1 MHIAD
6 GVVSMPVLIG
16 GTAAAAAGVAI
27 GLRRLQTEQIPLVAV
42 LSSAL
47 FVGSLIHV
55 PIPPVSTHL
64 VLNGLAGI
72 LLGWAAFPAI
82 LVALLLQAVL
92 FGHGGLTALGVNTLN
107 LAAPAIVCHYL
118 FRLVLVRTAPRDVAH
133 RRGVVLAAGFAL
145 GAGAILMSVALV
157 STALLASG
165 REFLVMVKIMVLA
178 HIPVMLLE
186 GAVTASVVLLIAQ
199 VRPGM
204 LTGQA
209 VPAALETMHV

>member
-1 MHIAD
+1 MHLPD
-6 GVVSMPVLIG
+6 DMVSIPVLIG
-16 GTAAAAAGVAI
+16 GTAAAAAVVAI
-27 GLRRLQTEQIPLVAV
+27 GLRRLQTEQIPVVAV
-42 LSSAL
+42 LSSTL

-55 PIPPVSTHL
+55 PIPPASTHL

-72 LLGWAAFPAI
+72 LLGWAAAPAI

-118 FRLVLVRTAPRDVAH
+118 FRLVPVPTAPRDVAH

-209 VPAALETMHV
+209 LPTTLETMHV